1 MDFKT
6 AAGAIPAER
15 PSAMLDISNARNAC
29 SLTTRIRNSSSAIEA
44 TVRRRRDM
52 WNRQSC
58 LLSQATAQA
67 GMPILQL
74 PRSDLGFEPDQKHQ
88 HKNHTCACQRKRHH
102 DAYAPDVGKVSQ
114 GPGRQHSAGECDGEN
129 AVEKTRL

>member
-6 AAGAIPAER
+6 AAGAIPADR

-29 SLTTRIRNSSSAIEA
+29 SLTTRIRNSRSAIEA

-58 LLSQATAQA
+58 LLSQAKAQA

-74 PRSDLGFEPDQKHQ
+74 PRPDLGFQPDQKHQ
-88 HKNHTCACQRKRHH
+88 DENHVRACQRERHH
-102 DAYAPDVGKVSQ
+102 DAYSPDVGKMS
-114 GPGRQHSAGECDGEN
+114 
-129 AVEKTRL
+129 